1 MRLGGP
7 VFRWED
13 DPELFARRHQEK
25 GYRAATCPKFLK
37 CGRHGVEP
45 KVFAG
50 NGKTGYYCRGSR
62 GLEQSAFPG

>member
-37 CGRHGVEP
+37 AGDTALNQKFLQEMEKQVRIIG
-45 KVFAG
+45 KV
-50 NGKTGYYCRGSR
+50 
-62 GLEQSAFPG
+62 